1 MKKRLIYE
9 APDAELILVRFE
21 ENFLLS
27 EGGNQRTLDYNGS
40 GGAGNDPASHY
51 GGSFC
56 CLFHDGRRGNLPV
69 DSLSKK
75 RGSH

>member
-1 MKKRLIYE
+1 MKKRLTYE

-27 EGGNQRTLDYNGS
+27 PTGNDGNQRTLDYNGS

-51 GGSFC
+51 GGSF
-56 CLFHDGRRGNLPV
+56 
-69 DSLSKK
+69 
-75 RGSH
+75 